1 VCVVIVKML
10 TKVIFVVMV
19 VLVVVIVV
27 VVVVV
32 VYVCMYVGVSGKMST
47 ESASEDDNFG
57 TENSQVAILAV
68 LGRERRDRVLAGL
81 YMGRSDTALMVRQA
95 ALHVWK
101 VIVAHTPKMLREIMS
116 TLFQLLLGCLASQSY
131 DKRQVF
137 YILTMIYRVRQIKV
151 IPCRVLLISQQ
162 QIGIFTRKFT
172 LLFPVYIYV

>member
-1 VCVVIVKML
+1 
-10 TKVIFVVMV
+10 
-19 VLVVVIVV
+19 
-27 VVVVV
+27 
-32 VYVCMYVGVSGKMST
+32 MYVGVSGKMST

-81 YMGRSDTALMVRQA
+81 YMGRSDTALLVRQA

-131 DKRQVF
+131 DKRQVMF
-137 YILTMIYRVRQIKV
+137 RLSPQGHS
-151 IPCRVLLISQQ
+151 LS
-162 QIGIFTRKFT
+162 
-172 LLFPVYIYV
+172 LLFRL

>member
-1 VCVVIVKML
+1 
-10 TKVIFVVMV
+10 
-19 VLVVVIVV
+19 
-27 VVVVV
+27 
-32 VYVCMYVGVSGKMST
+32 MST

-81 YMGRSDTALMVRQA
+81 YMGRSDTALLVRQA

-131 DKRQVF
+131 DKRQVTCPLRPSLLL
-137 YILTMIYRVRQIKV
+137 IN
-151 IPCRVLLISQQ
+151 LLISAPYTYLCL
-162 QIGIFTRKFT
+162 FTSYFE
-172 LLFPVYIYV
+172 